1 MGYMITI
8 KLNCNKDIREKFKK
22 YNINKHKLENF
33 LNYHTNNLKNTRKWW
48 YYDIDV
54 KGIKGVDSQYFWD
67 EDEIEIALNCTG
79 CSTHKQRRIYFLSS
93 LVHEYRHWVQCK
105 IEKVTA
111 NKLNYSEEDVAKGS
125 DNYTKNKYELEC
137 AEWENL
143 VEKFNDF
150 I

>member
-1 MGYMITI
+1 MSYMITI
-8 KLNCNKDIREKFKK
+8 KLNCDKDIRQKFKTYK
-22 YNINKHKLENF
+22 IDKHKLENF

-48 YYDIDV
+48 HYDIDV
-54 KGIKGVDSQYFWD
+54 KGIKGADSQYFWD
-67 EDEIEIALNCTG
+67 EDEIEVALNCSDCKTL
-79 CSTHKQRRIYFLSS
+79 KQRRIFFISS

-105 IEKVTA
+105 LENVPDK
-111 NKLNYSEEDVAKGS
+111 KLDYSEEDIAERS

-137 AEWENL
+137 AEWEKL

>member
-1 MGYMITI
+1 MITI
-8 KLNCNKDIREKFKK
+8 KLNLDKNIREKFKK
-22 YNINKHKLENF
+22 YNISKYKLENF

-48 YYDIDV
+48 HYDIDV

-67 EDEIEIALNCTG
+67 EDEIEIALKCNDCKTD
-79 CSTHKQRRIYFLSS
+79 KQRRIYFLSS
-93 LVHEYRHWVQCK
+93 LVHEYRHWVQCH
-105 IEKVTA
+105 IEKVSER
-111 NKLNYSEEDVAKGS
+111 KLNYTEEDITKQT